1 MSDKI
6 TNFLAAGIIVA
17 VIVVGPL
24 LSIWSLNTLF
34 DVGVEYNI
42 WSWLAAFWFGLF
54 FYKGGK

>member
-1 MSDKI
+1 MREKI

-34 DVGVEYNI
+34 DVGIEYNI
-42 WSWLAAFWFGLF
+42 WSWLAAFWVGLF
-54 FYKGGK
+54 FVKGGK